1 TGIGRKCRTK
11 GEPSLPIYTSI
22 NLSLPYLP
30 LPLSSPSPLSVPS
43 VLLLCLEDPH
53 KRMLPVMERE
63 QRSWFSGEKGGRESR
78 PFEDNA
84 SQIDCGTAIVHSY
97 ITAELKLGMNPSP
110 SLSLCVCV
118 DANLKNASKPTF
130 DRPVPKLIIGGSNT
144 VVISL
149 IKTL

>member
-1 TGIGRKCRTK
+1 IQRLTELRTHTPEQRASEIEQR
-11 GEPSLPIYTSI
+11 GSCV
-22 NLSLPYLP
+22 
-30 LPLSSPSPLSVPS
+30 PSPKHGCLVSWQPVQITPPS
-43 VLLLCLEDPH
+43 IRQGEERGMGPH
-53 KRMLPVMERE
+53 
-63 QRSWFSGEKGGRESR
+63 GGRESR

-118 DANLKNASKPTF
+118 YANLKNASKPTF
-130 DRPVPKLIIGGSNT
+130 DLIFGGSNT